1 MSTARVQSVDALKHF
16 RIAMWKFAE
25 AANVALG
32 DAESEIQRTLM
43 WLQGEQQQFW
53 TTQIRKRHE
62 KVNQCKD
69 AVRQKKLYKDS
80 AGKPQSAVDE
90 EKALA
95 IAQRRLA
102 EAEQKLINTKRHAG
116 RLLKELHLSKGATQ
130 RFATAVSSDIP
141 SAVATLDRMV
151 QWLEQYLSLT
161 AAGATAE
168 WNPPAVETGAATV
181 EGGSMKRA
189 EGEMGE
195 EVREEPERA
204 DARGEGDQQNDQPPH
219 PGPLPRSTGGEGEKR

>member
-53 TTQIRKRHE
+53 TAQIRKRHE

-80 AGKPQSAVDE
+80 TGKPQSAVDE

-95 IAQRRLA
+95 VAQKRLA

-116 RLLKELHLSKGATQ
+116 RLLKELHMYKGATQ
-130 RFATAVSSDIP
+130 RFATAVTSDIP
-141 SAVATLDRMV
+141 NAVATLDRMV

-161 AAGATAE
+161 AAGGTAE
-168 WNPPAVETGAATV
+168 WNPPAVETGAAAPV
-181 EGGSMKRA
+181 EAGSMKRA
-189 EGEMGE
+189 EGEVAEASE
-195 EVREEPERA
+195 EKQ
-204 DARGEGDQQNDQPPH
+204 EGDA
-219 PGPLPRSTGGEGEKR
+219 TEGGNEK